1 MEDKEIKF
9 SLMVKTLRQ
18 QAGLTMKQLA
28 EKMGKTESAISRW
41 ESGDNSPK
49 LEDINAL
56 ADFFNVDMNTLVY
69 GAGVVPKNEPF
80 DISKLANTDDDAVW
94 DKLVSS
100 GGRPL
105 TEKDKAMIR
114 LVFAD
119 RWDEITQKA
128 KDIDNNNNNNK

>member
-56 ADFFNVDMNTLVY
+56 ADFFM
-69 GAGVVPKNEPF
+69 
-80 DISKLANTDDDAVW
+80 
-94 DKLVSS
+94 
-100 GGRPL
+100 
-105 TEKDKAMIR
+105 
-114 LVFAD
+114 
-119 RWDEITQKA
+119 
-128 KDIDNNNNNNK
+128 